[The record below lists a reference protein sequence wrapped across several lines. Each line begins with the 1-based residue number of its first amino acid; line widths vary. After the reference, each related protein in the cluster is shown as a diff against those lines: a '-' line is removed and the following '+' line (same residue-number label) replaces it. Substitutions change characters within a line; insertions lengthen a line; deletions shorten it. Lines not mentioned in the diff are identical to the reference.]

1 MIGYKVYSINEVCI
15 ARHTLKTAKNTQL
28 FWMLTPEVAL
38 FLEFCGEDTEWAD
51 NNILDLSK
59 PGFHFRLN
67 GNKSK
72 TAWGDG
78 SETPSSAQHPLKT
91 G

>member
-38 FLEFCGEDTEWAD
+38 FLEFCGEDTE
-51 NNILDLSK
+51 
-59 PGFHFRLN
+59 
-67 GNKSK
+67 
-72 TAWGDG
+72 
-78 SETPSSAQHPLKT
+78 
-91 G
+91 